1 MKHSQKAIANNPQ
14 ILINKQVEKA
24 YVEMRAE
31 IDHNY
36 GRKLRSCQAWVY
48 ESENFYALRSYN
60 TTVACID
67 KRTKIC
73 YDFLRL
79 VYCYTNTSAQHIAKF
94 WHDYGATKVLR
105 WYHVNA

>member
-14 ILINKQVEKA
+14 ILINHQVEKA
-24 YVEMRAE
+24 FEEMQKE
-31 IDHNY
+31 IDHHY
-36 GRKLRSCQAWVY
+36 GKRLRNCQAWVY

-73 YDFLRL
+73 YDFLSL
-79 VYCYTNTSAQHIAKF
+79 GYGYTTTSAQHIAKF
-94 WHDYGATKVLR
+94 CHDYGATKVLR
-105 WYHVNA
+105 WRG